1 MANNFS
7 ERTVLLVLEIQ
18 YCTWPLARRRKKK
31 KKVDEGNEG
40 KVMMECKFNG
50 GGKTFQNEPLATTTR
65 TKRNRRLWKGL

>member
-31 KKVDEGNEG
+31 KVDEGNEG
-40 KVMMECKFNG
+40 KVMMECKFNWRG
-50 GGKTFQNEPLATTTR
+50 
-65 TKRNRRLWKGL
+65 